1 MIKKTIFL
9 IIILSVFV
17 FDLKSQSP
25 ERPKREIPLLSEVVS
40 TLDNATG
47 WILQNNGEWVSDK
60 NKIPFKEY
68 NLNKIKRGRYQLGRE
83 NFTVIE
89 IRSVTIKHVVYS
101 IIIIKYEDGKY
112 DFPLLEE
119 RWQSFKNLKYYA
131 FKESKWNNVFPDST
145 IFNKPFAVNMQ
156 LLTSGTI
163 PDYDEKPYLFEI
175 ENAIQKAVYLQEESV
190 SNLIFA
196 MYPVEI
202 NGEKFVR
209 FKLYETINKLEIYVK
224 FLLDH
229 NWLKLFRASYYE
241 VDYAEFANFVIN
253 IGAIDPSKLK
263 DPNYYRLFLENGI
276 KKYNEEKYV
285 TALQLFTKAAMVNP
299 PDSSLISIS
308 LWKGKS
314 RIKLRLF
321 EEAIE
326 NLTNALDRVPVTNSE
341 KQDWIEAH
349 YQRGNAYYEIF
360 EFSKACE
367 DWQAALEL
375 GYEDALKSVKKY
387 CGKSME
393 NGPLTI
399 NIKKAG
405 KYFDKAM
412 KKYQQKEYLEAQF
425 LFEKSWQ
432 NNPMNDNYKIPYYIG
447 MCRFNVGDYVRS
459 IDDYDKAYKFRPNA
473 DDPEFDNW
481 LNVLVWRGKAFQQ
494 CGYLDQACEDW
505 TEARTFNSFEATD
518 FFADYCIGYQ
528 PRKKKTTTNEAGL
541 VEQGINAYN
550 KGDFE
555 TTIQI
560 LDQAIENDS
569 TTQNLLLFTYRAV
582 AKHKLKDYEGAI
594 ADFTKAISLKPV
606 NEAYLKNWRE
616 SFYNRGISKYFLND
630 IEGACKDWN
639 LALNNGAKE
648 AIFLLKSYCKGI
660 ITTGEGES
668 EGSIQNDPKPS
679 DNNLEENKAENNNK
693 TAGETDAKKL
703 STFISEIDAIN
714 KTFNNSTSAA
724 YSPKTEANSSQQPTL
739 KPADNS
745 IYIIIGAFKAI
756 ENAERLSKEV
766 KAKGY
771 NPEIIQK
778 ADKSFYLLSAFSF
791 DNKEA
796 ALSKLKEVKLDF
808 PDANLF
814 KY

>member
-387 CGKSME
+387 CGKTME

-459 IDDYDKAYKFRPNA
+459 IDDYDKAYKFRPDA

-518 FFADYCIGYQ
+518 FFADYCIGYRQ
-528 PRKKKTTTNEAGL
+528 KIKKSADNSLTL
-541 VEQGINAYN
+541 IDQGISAYFL
-550 KGDFE
+550 GDF
-555 TTIQI
+555 TGTIQK
-560 LDQAIENDS
+560 LDEAFEIDT
-569 TTQNLLLFTYRAV
+569 TTQNIFIFTYRAT
-582 AKHKLKDYEGAI
+582 AKYKLKDYQGAM
-594 ADFTKAISLKPV
+594 ADFTKALSLRPL
-606 NEAYLKNWRE
+606 NEEELKSWRN
-616 SFYNRGISKYFLND
+616 SFYNRGVTKYYLND
-630 IEGACKDWN
+630 LAGACMDWEA
-639 LALNNGAKE
+639 ALNQGIKE
-648 AIFLLKSYCKGI
+648 STFLLNSYCGGKFSLSNR
-660 ITTGEGES
+660 EL
-668 EGSIQNDPKPS
+668 QNDS
-679 DNNLEENKAENNNK
+679 ETVESTLLESKVENNV
-693 TAGETDAKKL
+693 KKSSREDDSKQVSSL
-703 STFISEIDAIN
+703 ISEIDASKETFDNN
-714 KTFNNSTSAA
+714 KSLSSNQ
-724 YSPKTEANSSQQPTL
+724 KTDIDSFPIPSL
-739 KPADNS
+739 KPANNLY
-745 IYIIIGAFKAI
+745 YIVIGAFKVK
-756 ENAERLSKEV
+756 ENAERLVKQV

-778 ADKSFYLLSAFSF
+778 DDKSFWVVSIVSF
-791 DNKEA
+791 NNEDA
-796 ALSKLKEVKLDF
+796 ALSKLKDIKLEF
-808 PDANLF
+808 HDAYLF
-814 KY
+814 SY

>member
-89 IRSVTIKHVVYS
+89 IRSVTIKDVVYS

-518 FFADYCIGYQ
+518 FFADYCIGYRQ
-528 PRKKKTTTNEAGL
+528 KIKKSADNSLTL
-541 VEQGINAYN
+541 IDQGISAYFL
-550 KGDFE
+550 GDF
-555 TTIQI
+555 TGTIQK
-560 LDQAIENDS
+560 LDEAFEIDT
-569 TTQNLLLFTYRAV
+569 TTQNIFIFTYRAT
-582 AKHKLKDYEGAI
+582 AKYKLKDYQGAM
-594 ADFTKAISLKPV
+594 ADFTKALSLRPL
-606 NEAYLKNWRE
+606 NEEELKSWRN
-616 SFYNRGISKYFLND
+616 SFYNRGVTKYYLND
-630 IEGACKDWN
+630 LAGACMDWEAAMN
-639 LALNNGAKE
+639 QGIKE
-648 AIFLLKSYCKGI
+648 STFLLNSYCGGKFSLSNR
-660 ITTGEGES
+660 EL
-668 EGSIQNDPKPS
+668 QNDS
-679 DNNLEENKAENNNK
+679 ETVESTLLESKVENNV
-693 TAGETDAKKL
+693 KKSSREDDSKQVSSL
-703 STFISEIDAIN
+703 ISEIDASKETFDNN
-714 KTFNNSTSAA
+714 KSLSSNQ
-724 YSPKTEANSSQQPTL
+724 KTDIDSFPIPSL
-739 KPADNS
+739 KPANNLY
-745 IYIIIGAFKAI
+745 YIVIGAFKVK
-756 ENAERLSKEV
+756 ENAERLFKQV

-778 ADKSFYLLSAFSF
+778 ADKSFWVVSIVSF
-791 DNKEA
+791 NNEDA
-796 ALSKLKEVKLDF
+796 ALSKLKDIKLEF
-808 PDANLF
+808 HDAYLF
-814 KY
+814 SY

>member
-83 NFTVIE
+83 NFTIIE
-89 IRSVTIKHVVYS
+89 IRSVTIKDVVYS

-326 NLTNALDRVPVTNSE
+326 NLTTALDRVPVTNSE

-432 NNPMNDNYKIPYYIG
+432 NNPMNDNYKMPYYIG

-518 FFADYCIGYQ
+518 FFADYCIGYRQ
-528 PRKKKTTTNEAGL
+528 KIKKSADNSLTL
-541 VEQGINAYN
+541 IDQGISAYFL
-550 KGDFE
+550 GDF
-555 TTIQI
+555 TGTIQK
-560 LDQAIENDS
+560 LDEAFEIDT
-569 TTQNLLLFTYRAV
+569 TTQNIFIFTYRAT
-582 AKHKLKDYEGAI
+582 AKYKLKDYQGAM
-594 ADFTKAISLKPV
+594 ADFTKALSLRPL
-606 NEAYLKNWRE
+606 NEEELKSWRN
-616 SFYNRGISKYFLND
+616 SFYNRGVTKYYLND
-630 IEGACKDWN
+630 LAGACMDWEA
-639 LALNNGAKE
+639 ALNQGIKE
-648 AIFLLKSYCKGI
+648 STFLLNSYCGGKFSPSNR
-660 ITTGEGES
+660 EL
-668 EGSIQNDPKPS
+668 QNDSETVESTLLESKVENNVKKS
-679 DNNLEENKAENNNK
+679 SREDDSKQVSSLISDIDASKETFDNNKSLSSNQK
-693 TAGETDAKKL
+693 TD
-703 STFISEIDAIN
+703 IDSFPIP
-714 KTFNNSTSAA
+714 S
-724 YSPKTEANSSQQPTL
+724 L
-739 KPADNS
+739 KPANNLY
-745 IYIIIGAFKAI
+745 YIVIGAFKVK
-756 ENAERLSKEV
+756 ENAERLFKQV

-778 ADKSFYLLSAFSF
+778 ADKSFWVVSIVSF
-791 DNKEA
+791 NNEDA
-796 ALSKLKEVKLDF
+796 ALSKLKDIKLEF
-808 PDANLF
+808 HDAYLF
-814 KY
+814 SY

>member
-459 IDDYDKAYKFRPNA
+459 IDDYDKAYKFRPDA

-481 LNVLVWRGKAFQQ
+481 SNVLVWRGKAFQQ

-518 FFADYCIGYQ
+518 FFADYCIGYRQ
-528 PRKKKTTTNEAGL
+528 KIKKSADNSLTL
-541 VEQGINAYN
+541 IDQGISAYFL
-550 KGDFE
+550 GDF
-555 TTIQI
+555 TGTIQK
-560 LDQAIENDS
+560 LDEAFEIDT
-569 TTQNLLLFTYRAV
+569 TTQNIFIFTYRAT
-582 AKHKLKDYEGAI
+582 AKYKLKDYQGAM
-594 ADFTKAISLKPV
+594 ADFTKALSLKPL
-606 NEAYLKNWRE
+606 NEEELKSWRN
-616 SFYNRGISKYFLND
+616 SFYNRGVTKYYLND
-630 IEGACKDWN
+630 LAGACMDWEA
-639 LALNNGAKE
+639 ALNQGIKE
-648 AIFLLKSYCKGI
+648 STFLLNSYCGGKFSLSNR
-660 ITTGEGES
+660 EL
-668 EGSIQNDPKPS
+668 QNDSETVESTLLESKVENNVKKS
-679 DNNLEENKAENNNK
+679 SREDDSKQVSSLISDIDASKETFDNNKSLSSNQK
-693 TAGETDAKKL
+693 TD
-703 STFISEIDAIN
+703 IDSFPIP
-714 KTFNNSTSAA
+714 S
-724 YSPKTEANSSQQPTL
+724 L
-739 KPADNS
+739 KPANNLY
-745 IYIIIGAFKAI
+745 YIVIGAFKVK
-756 ENAERLSKEV
+756 ENAERLFKQV

-778 ADKSFYLLSAFSF
+778 ADKSFWVVSIVSF
-791 DNKEA
+791 NNEDA
-796 ALSKLKEVKLDF
+796 ALSKLKDIKLEF
-808 PDANLF
+808 HDAYLF
-814 KY
+814 SY

>member
-89 IRSVTIKHVVYS
+89 IRSVTIKDVVYS

-253 IGAIDPSKLK
+253 IGAIDPSKLI

-518 FFADYCIGYQ
+518 FFADYCIGYRQ
-528 PRKKKTTTNEAGL
+528 KIKKSADNSLTL
-541 VEQGINAYN
+541 IDQGISAYFL
-550 KGDFE
+550 GDF
-555 TTIQI
+555 TGTIQK
-560 LDQAIENDS
+560 LDEAFEIDT
-569 TTQNLLLFTYRAV
+569 TTQNIFIFTYRAT
-582 AKHKLKDYEGAI
+582 AKYKLKDYQGAM
-594 ADFTKAISLKPV
+594 ADFTKALSLKPL
-606 NEAYLKNWRE
+606 NEEELKSWRN
-616 SFYNRGISKYFLND
+616 SFYNRGVTKYYLND
-630 IEGACKDWN
+630 LAGACMDWEAAMN
-639 LALNNGAKE
+639 QGIKE
-648 AIFLLKSYCKGI
+648 STFLLNSYCGGKFSPSNR
-660 ITTGEGES
+660 EL
-668 EGSIQNDPKPS
+668 QNDS
-679 DNNLEENKAENNNK
+679 ETVESTLLESKVENNV
-693 TAGETDAKKL
+693 KKSSREDDSKQVSSL
-703 STFISEIDAIN
+703 ISEIDASKETFDNN
-714 KTFNNSTSAA
+714 KSLSSNQ
-724 YSPKTEANSSQQPTL
+724 KTDIDSFPIPSL
-739 KPADNS
+739 KPANNLY
-745 IYIIIGAFKAI
+745 YIVIGAFKVK
-756 ENAERLSKEV
+756 ENAERLFKQV

-778 ADKSFYLLSAFSF
+778 DDKSFWVVSIVSF
-791 DNKEA
+791 NNEDA
-796 ALSKLKEVKLDF
+796 ALSKLKDIKLEF
-808 PDANLF
+808 HDAYLF
-814 KY
+814 SY

>member
-89 IRSVTIKHVVYS
+89 IRSVTIKDVVYS

-387 CGKSME
+387 CGKTME

-518 FFADYCIGYQ
+518 FFADYCIGYRQ
-528 PRKKKTTTNEAGL
+528 KIKKSADNSLTL
-541 VEQGINAYN
+541 IDQGISAYFL
-550 KGDFE
+550 GDF
-555 TTIQI
+555 TGTIQK
-560 LDQAIENDS
+560 LDEAFEIDT
-569 TTQNLLLFTYRAV
+569 TTQNIFIFTYRAT
-582 AKHKLKDYEGAI
+582 AKYKLKDYQGAM
-594 ADFTKAISLKPV
+594 ADFTKALSLKPL
-606 NEAYLKNWRE
+606 NEEELNSWRN
-616 SFYNRGISKYFLND
+616 SFYNRGVTKYYLND
-630 IEGACKDWN
+630 LAGACMDWEA
-639 LALNNGAKE
+639 ALNQGIKE
-648 AIFLLKSYCKGI
+648 STFLLNSYCGGKFSLSNR
-660 ITTGEGES
+660 EL
-668 EGSIQNDPKPS
+668 QNDS
-679 DNNLEENKAENNNK
+679 ETVESTLLESKVENNV
-693 TAGETDAKKL
+693 KKSSREDDSKQVSSL
-703 STFISEIDAIN
+703 ISEIDASKETFDNN
-714 KTFNNSTSAA
+714 KSLSSNQ
-724 YSPKTEANSSQQPTL
+724 KTDIDSFPIPSL
-739 KPADNS
+739 KPANNLY
-745 IYIIIGAFKAI
+745 YIVIGAFKVK
-756 ENAERLSKEV
+756 ENAERLFKQV

-778 ADKSFYLLSAFSF
+778 DDKSFWVVSIVSF
-791 DNKEA
+791 NNEDA
-796 ALSKLKEVKLDF
+796 ALSKLKDIKLEF
-808 PDANLF
+808 HDAYLF
-814 KY
+814 SY

>member
-89 IRSVTIKHVVYS
+89 IRSVTIKDVVYS

-326 NLTNALDRVPVTNSE
+326 NLTTAVDRVPVTNSE

-518 FFADYCIGYQ
+518 FFADYCIGYRQ
-528 PRKKKTTTNEAGL
+528 KIKKSADNSLTL
-541 VEQGINAYN
+541 IDQGISAYFL
-550 KGDFE
+550 GDF
-555 TTIQI
+555 TGTIQK
-560 LDQAIENDS
+560 LDEAFEIDT
-569 TTQNLLLFTYRAV
+569 TTQNIFIFTYRAS
-582 AKHKLKDYEGAI
+582 AKYKLKDYQGAM
-594 ADFTKAISLKPV
+594 ADFTKALSLKPL
-606 NEAYLKNWRE
+606 NEEELNSWRN
-616 SFYNRGISKYFLND
+616 SFYNRGVTKYYLND
-630 IEGACKDWN
+630 LAGACMDWEA
-639 LALNNGAKE
+639 ALNQGIKE
-648 AIFLLKSYCKGI
+648 STFLLNSYCGGKFSLSNR
-660 ITTGEGES
+660 EL
-668 EGSIQNDPKPS
+668 QNDSETVESTLLESKVENNVKKS
-679 DNNLEENKAENNNK
+679 SREDDSKQVSSLISDIDASKETFDNNKSLSSNQK
-693 TAGETDAKKL
+693 TD
-703 STFISEIDAIN
+703 IDSFPIP
-714 KTFNNSTSAA
+714 S
-724 YSPKTEANSSQQPTL
+724 L
-739 KPADNS
+739 KPANNLY
-745 IYIIIGAFKAI
+745 YIVIGAFKVK
-756 ENAERLSKEV
+756 ENAERLFKQV

-778 ADKSFYLLSAFSF
+778 ADKSFWVVSIVSF
-791 DNKEA
+791 NNEDA
-796 ALSKLKEVKLDF
+796 ALSKLKDIKLEF
-808 PDANLF
+808 HDAYLF
-814 KY
+814 SY

>member
-89 IRSVTIKHVVYS
+89 IRSVTIKDVVYS

-241 VDYAEFANFVIN
+241 VDYAEFANFVLN

-387 CGKSME
+387 CGKTME

-518 FFADYCIGYQ
+518 FFADYCIGYRQ
-528 PRKKKTTTNEAGL
+528 KIKKSADNSLTL
-541 VEQGINAYN
+541 IDQGISAYFL
-550 KGDFE
+550 GDF
-555 TTIQI
+555 TGTIQK
-560 LDQAIENDS
+560 LDEAFEIDT
-569 TTQNLLLFTYRAV
+569 TTQNIFIFTYRAT
-582 AKHKLKDYEGAI
+582 AKYKLKDYQGAM
-594 ADFTKAISLKPV
+594 ADFTKALSLKPL
-606 NEAYLKNWRE
+606 NEEELKSWRN
-616 SFYNRGISKYFLND
+616 SFYNRGVTKYYLND
-630 IEGACKDWN
+630 LAGACMDWEAAMN
-639 LALNNGAKE
+639 QGIKE
-648 AIFLLKSYCKGI
+648 STFLLNSYCGGKFSLSNR
-660 ITTGEGES
+660 EL
-668 EGSIQNDPKPS
+668 QNDS
-679 DNNLEENKAENNNK
+679 ETVESTLLESKVENNV
-693 TAGETDAKKL
+693 KKSSREDDSKQVSSL
-703 STFISEIDAIN
+703 ISEIDASKETFDNN
-714 KTFNNSTSAA
+714 KSLSSNQ
-724 YSPKTEANSSQQPTL
+724 KTDIDSFPIPSL
-739 KPADNS
+739 KPANNLY
-745 IYIIIGAFKAI
+745 YIVIGAFKVK
-756 ENAERLSKEV
+756 ENAERLFKQV

-778 ADKSFYLLSAFSF
+778 ADKSFWVVSIVSF
-791 DNKEA
+791 NNEDA
-796 ALSKLKEVKLDF
+796 ALSKLKDIKLEF
-808 PDANLF
+808 HDAYLF
-814 KY
+814 SY